1 MKTPRVYIIHGYT
14 ASSRANWFPWLKNQL
29 EFNGI
34 ETHIPDMP
42 FSDYPQLDLWLK
54 CMREKAAV
62 IDENTIFIGHSL
74 GCITVLRFL
83 SEKNVKIKGA
93 ILVSGFINEN
103 PMSEKT
109 IGLQSFVEDPLDL
122 EKLKELIPKRIAIT
136 ALDDDIV
143 PTTSTKQMAA
153 QIEANLIELNEG
165 KHFIDRDGHT
175 EFPILYQE
183 ILKLF
188 NWVDG

>member
-109 IGLQSFVEDPLDL
+109 IGLQSFVEDPLD
-122 EKLKELIPKRIAIT
+122 
-136 ALDDDIV
+136 
-143 PTTSTKQMAA
+143 
-153 QIEANLIELNEG
+153 
-165 KHFIDRDGHT
+165 
-175 EFPILYQE
+175 Y
-183 ILKLF
+183 
-188 NWVDG
+188 